1 MKNKSQ
7 EAKYL
12 YARLEDK
19 TDSNVL
25 DVSIGSPMKP
35 VFTVTIEVKRYQRC
49 IRDVSWFRLY
59 AR

>member
-49 IRDVSWFRLY
+49 IRDVS
-59 AR
+59 